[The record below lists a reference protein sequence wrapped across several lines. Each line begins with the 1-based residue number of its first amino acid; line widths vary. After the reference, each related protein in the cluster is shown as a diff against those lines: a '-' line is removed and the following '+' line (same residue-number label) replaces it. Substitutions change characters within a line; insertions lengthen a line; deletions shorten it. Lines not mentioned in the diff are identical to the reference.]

1 MEKINITKKE
11 LAERSYQNVYTGTG
25 TRINAIWF
33 DRNEGYYI
41 EDGITKRFV
50 GYKYM
55 VAIFGGTKKQA
66 LDHMHHWLNNGMI
79 GYNPDIKIWTAAT
92 DMQRKKIPLGFNWSQ
107 W

>member
-33 DRNEGYYI
+33 DHKVGEENGQ
-41 EDGITKRFV
+41 RFG